1 MAQRK
6 IPMRKDI
13 VTGEMVPK
21 KELVRVVKNKEG
33 EVSID
38 PSGKK
43 SGRGAYIHLNVDV
56 AKKAKV
62 DKTFDKTFG
71 ISISDDFYD
80 ELIAY
85 VDHLMPYC
93 SPSIFMSRSGNVW
106 WEPS

>member
-56 AKKAKV
+56 AKKQK
-62 DKTFDKTFG
+62 
-71 ISISDDFYD
+71 
-80 ELIAY
+80 LIRLLIKLL
-85 VDHLMPYC
+85 VLVFLM
-93 SPSIFMSRSGNVW
+93 IFMMN
-106 WEPS
+106 